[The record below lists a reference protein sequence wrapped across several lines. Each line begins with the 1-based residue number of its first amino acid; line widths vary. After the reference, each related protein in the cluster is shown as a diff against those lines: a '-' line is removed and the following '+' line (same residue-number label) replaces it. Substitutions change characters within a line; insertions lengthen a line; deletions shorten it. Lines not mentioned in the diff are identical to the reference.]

1 MKKLEKY
8 IISAAAAGII
18 TIGCHTVTY
27 ADVSDTGTAVEETVS
42 GPEETLSADM
52 TSDYANVNTDI
63 PNDNAAGGQHGFNY
77 RFRRT
82 NH

>member
-52 TSDYANVNTDI
+52 TRHDI
-63 PNDNAAGGQHGFNY
+63 GLCKCQHGY
-77 RFRRT
+77 SQ
-82 NH
+82 